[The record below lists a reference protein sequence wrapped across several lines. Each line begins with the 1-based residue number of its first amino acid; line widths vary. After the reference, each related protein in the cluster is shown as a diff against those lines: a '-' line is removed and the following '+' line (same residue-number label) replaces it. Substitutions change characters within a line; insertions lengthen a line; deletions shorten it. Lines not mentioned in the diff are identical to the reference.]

1 MSAHRD
7 LLKHHVIANDT
18 CLRDSPFET
27 YCGLS
32 ASHPANMGIVAYRFE
47 DRVEAIEGRA
57 VQTSIAGVCL
67 DDACIRT
74 APVAIHRRPPGAAG
88 GGVDCTYQ
96 LLPTGELSSLVAAL
110 TTVEEV
116 RLAGVA
122 ASVADAFFVYGP
134 VVRSADADWTATG
147 FKNVVKDFP
156 STIPYACC
164 DVAALPVAPLP
175 SDRANHTR
183 KGGPSGSF
191 HTTGVAGAAPPS
203 TTLPE
208 VCKLCGAPAPG
219 DGQAPPAGP
228 SPFAYLPAVDTNTG
242 GVVSTR
248 CSHLGDAL
256 RQAAAALTSDM
267 DGAATGVLLHPYLD
281 PPPERV
287 DTTNLA
293 LVLVAAAHGLATAY
307 VLLFES
313 SEEVEAR
320 LHRRMVYCASSLRA
334 AAAAL
339 VALSAGLRSTAA
351 AVGARLWGR
360 PDAAVPAPAPA
371 ALVAEG
377 QEAAPMEERRLW
389 LVCLRRLLLLLLAL
403 AVACVEGVPLLFA
416 ALSERAAADWV
427 GIYSHVDL
435 VVINPGPESAAA
447 PPPSPVG
454 GTPPPAL
461 PCAAGVTF
469 ALTSVLG
476 RARYTTTRA
485 SLLSHFFVGAA
496 VALATMLVARPFR
509 WWLAARAAAGA
520 DGEGALDGQRLP
532 LRGGADEPP
541 PLEQAAAVA

>member
-1 MSAHRD
+1 MRRILTRIAAWATARASSPSRSA
-7 LLKHHVIANDT
+7 A
-18 CLRDSPFET
+18 P
-27 YCGLS
+27 
-32 ASHPANMGIVAYRFE
+32 PP
-47 DRVEAIEGRA
+47 
-57 VQTSIAGVCL
+57 SI
-67 DDACIRT
+67 
-74 APVAIHRRPPGAAG
+74 RPPP
-88 GGVDCTYQ
+88 
-96 LLPTGELSSLVAAL
+96 LP
-110 TTVEEV
+110 
-116 RLAGVA
+116 
-122 ASVADAFFVYGP
+122 P
-134 VVRSADADWTATG
+134 PQ
-147 FKNVVKDFP
+147 VVKDFP

-191 HTTGVAGAAPPS
+191 HTTGVAGAAPPN

-403 AVACVEGVPLLFA
+403 AVAWYVDSFQWVMLLLATLQWRFVVASRVGVSPLA
-416 ALSERAAADWV
+416 
-427 GIYSHVDL
+427 
-435 VVINPGPESAAA
+435 
-447 PPPSPVG
+447 VG
-454 GTPPPAL
+454 GL
-461 PCAAGVTF
+461 R
-469 ALTSVLG
+469 LTVNSPWV
-476 RARYTTTRA
+476 
-485 SLLSHFFVGAA
+485 SS
-496 VALATMLVARPFR
+496 
-509 WWLAARAAAGA
+509 
-520 DGEGALDGQRLP
+520 
-532 LRGGADEPP
+532 
-541 PLEQAAAVA
+541 